1 MNDGKLWNISLKSS
15 QIIPQ
20 YKKNS
25 YLKKKQIR
33 IKKEKL
39 DTLKSVILM
48 KYITHKKKLEKE
60 LDEIYDK

>member
-1 MNDGKLWNISLKSS
+1 MG
-15 QIIPQ
+15 
-20 YKKNS
+20 
-25 YLKKKQIR
+25 
-33 IKKEKL
+33 KEKL

>member
-1 MNDGKLWNISLKSS
+1 MKY
-15 QIIPQ
+15 II
-20 YKKNS
+20 KKFSNNTS
-25 YLKKKQIR
+25 IQKKQLLKKKQIR

>member
-1 MNDGKLWNISLKSS
+1 MKY
-15 QIIPQ
+15 II
-20 YKKNS
+20 KKFSNNTS
-25 YLKKKQIR
+25 IQKKQLLKKKQIR

-60 LDEIYDK
+60 LDEIYDKKSK

>member
-1 MNDGKLWNISLKSS
+1 MKY
-15 QIIPQ
+15 IIKNFSNNTSIQ
-20 YKKNS
+20 KKQL
-25 YLKKKQIR
+25 LKKKQIR

-60 LDEIYDK
+60 LDEIYDKKSK

>member
-25 YLKKKQIR
+25 YLKKQIR

>member
-20 YKKNS
+20 YKKQL
-25 YLKKKQIR
+25 LKKKQIR